1 MRKLNFNEY
10 YRKNLANFAKMR
22 VLLISSKGRRIG
34 RKPRDREEQELLFLL
49 TEARW
54 ERWQREG
61 KLEILGPRKY
71 RLNYIKESG
80 YQSAEYLLKEPLCP
94 D

>member
-1 MRKLNFNEY
+1 MKKLNFDTY
-10 YRKNLANFAKMR
+10 YRKNLASFAR
-22 VLLISSKGRRIG
+22 IRLLLISSKGKRIG

-49 TEARW
+49 TKARW

-61 KLEILGPRKY
+61 KLEILAPRKY
-71 RLNYIKESG
+71 RL
-80 YQSAEYLLKEPLCP
+80 